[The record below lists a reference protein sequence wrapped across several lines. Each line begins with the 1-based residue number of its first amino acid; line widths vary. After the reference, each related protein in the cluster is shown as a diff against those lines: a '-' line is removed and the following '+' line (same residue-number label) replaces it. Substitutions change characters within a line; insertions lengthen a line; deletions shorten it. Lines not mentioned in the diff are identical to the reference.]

1 MNTTL
6 NETTNSSHFD
16 RTQRL
21 DWLIPMVIDMILTV
35 VVFWILLSLVHYG
48 IQTGKWRKMQR
59 SDPEKLNAGIVYS
72 SLIVNAVV
80 CLIFIILNLFFLNV
94 GYAEGQDE
102 LCDQMF
108 DAAGFTYGFVL
119 ITAFVFLWMRQ
130 RIFYTNRMLN
140 VNYTKLV
147 KTLSFISIIIIAGI
161 GIAVLTFNTLPD
173 NNKSSVEGCHY
184 MPDDQFTLAYALPG
198 VLIIGFGHVT
208 LLGLFIHAL
217 MHSSKSQMF
226 NLCFCQ
232 SRSKSQRKDPVEV
245 FIGAQLQSGKL
256 TKMILWKSLT
266 FAVISFVLDGTFQ
279 VVIFIIQPHI
289 RITNTLSMISAFL
302 NLLFL
307 VLSFVQY
314 KQMLFSFCYNRKVTS
329 HNLVA
334 TSL

>member
-6 NETTNSSHFD
+6 NETTNSSQFD

-21 DWLIPMVIDMILTV
+21 DWLIPMVIDVILTV

-119 ITAFVFLWMRQ
+119 ITAVVFLWIRQ

-147 KTLSFISIIIIAGI
+147 KTLSFVSIIIIAGI
-161 GIAVLTFNTLPD
+161 GIAVLTFDTLPD

-232 SRSKSQRKDPVEV
+232 SKNQNKRKDPVEV
-245 FIGAQLQSGKL
+245 SIRAQTSEKHINI
-256 TKMILWKSLT
+256 ILWKSLT
-266 FAVISFVLDGTFQ
+266 FAGISVVLDGTIQ
-279 VVIFIIQPHI
+279 VVYFTVQPHI
-289 RITNTLSMISAFL
+289 RIANTLFPISAFL

-307 VLSFVQY
+307 VFSFVHY
-314 KQMLFSFCYNRKVTS
+314 KQMLFSFCYNRKMES
-329 HNLVA
+329 HISVIG
-334 TSL
+334 SV